1 MVNEVSKL
9 IYNALIRHQAIYL
22 PEVGSISIVR
32 HSATISS
39 KRELSVPQYSVEYS
53 SDNHAKSL
61 VDIISEVASVDI
73 SRAEEIY
80 SRWLDKVRE
89 GGVVE
94 IDRVGTLRD
103 KNFTANKTF
112 VDALNSFSQ
121 PLHVS
126 RRRSSAP
133 IYIVLIL
140 ILLGTLGY
148 GSWWYINT
156 KTPTETVEIT
166 DVTPQITAM
175 ETPLAIEVEEVDTEV
190 INEIESSPIDTIVD
204 TPIETQ
210 EEEEFIV
217 DWRTRDDIR
226 HWVVVGSYS
235 TTQNAERAISDI
247 EKRYPEMLCTYYRL
261 GNMYAV
267 VIFGSA
273 DNEECQ
279 QFKRAHSKEFK
290 QSWIHTP
297 KKFK

>member
-32 HSATISS
+32 HSATASS
-39 KRELSVPQYSVEYS
+39 KRELVAPQYSVEYS
-53 SDNHAKSL
+53 LDNHAKSL

-80 SRWLDKVRE
+80 SRWLDKVKE
-89 GGVVE
+89 GSVVE

-103 KNFTANKTF
+103 KSFTANKTF

-126 RRRSSAP
+126 RRRSSTP
-133 IYIVLIL
+133 IYIVLIS
-140 ILLGTLGY
+140 ILLGALGY

-166 DVTPQITAM
+166 DVTPQSSVE
-175 ETPLAIEVEEVDTEV
+175 ETSLAIEIEEAEPEV
-190 INEIESSPIDTIVD
+190 INETENTPIDV
-204 TPIETQ
+204 PIETQ
-210 EEEEFIV
+210 EEEEFIA

-247 EKRYPEMLCTYYRL
+247 EKRHPEMLCTYYRL